1 MSENDHLCKH
11 CFNND
16 FQISMALPA
25 YAVDQDAVL
34 NSSSNDVQWRHG
46 LPNYSKT
53 KALFEKHKTKHHQAG
68 SLEDIVQNLVKNW
81 EKGITPYQ

>member
-1 MSENDHLCKH
+1 
-11 CFNND
+11 
-16 FQISMALPA
+16 MALPA

-34 NSSSNDVQWRHG
+34 NGASKDVKWRHG

-53 KALFEKHKTKHHQAG
+53 KILFDKQKTTNHKAG

-81 EKGITPYQ
+81 EKGNIRL